1 MTASPQDFGKPLK
14 RSVSIARHRTSLSL
28 ERTYWAALK
37 TVAERKKISL
47 SRLVSDIDSGRGSVN
62 LSSAVRQFVLKEGAQ

>member
-1 MTASPQDFGKPLK
+1 MTDSPHDFGKPLK

-28 ERTYWAALK
+28 ELSYWATLK

-47 SRLVSDIDSGRGSVN
+47 SKLVSEIDSVRGTVN
-62 LSSAVRQFVLKEGAQ
+62 LSSAVRQFVLKERSQ